1 MSNGNLITNTPI
13 VYLAPKDCPFSID
26 GQNLVE
32 MRRARLR
39 QIAKAI
45 GVSAAD
51 SKQDIL
57 KRLIGKLK
65 VAGAPKELTDL

>member
-39 QIAKAI
+39 QIAKAV
-45 GVSAAD
+45 GVSPDD
-51 SKQDIL
+51 SKQSIL
-57 KRLIGKLK
+57 KRIIGKLK
-65 VAGAPKELTDL
+65 VAGAPKELTDI